1 MCAQTEPE
9 GFVRCSLAEESSERR
24 DAHTINVELGEKEA
38 EGLYSNIAFIT
49 HSSSEF
55 VIDFARMLPGSR
67 KPKVYAR
74 IVMTP
79 QHVKSLH
86 KALDENIERY
96 EKTHGPIKAAGKPD
110 PEKGIGF

>member
-1 MCAQTEPE
+1 MRKHSFPDMTAFAEKAEGAQAP
-9 GFVRCSLAEESSERR
+9 
-24 DAHTINVELGEKEA
+24 TINVELGEKEA
-38 EGLYSNIAFIT
+38 EGIYSNIAFIT

-86 KALDENIERY
+86 KALKENLERY
-96 EKTHGPIKAAGKPD
+96 ETTHGPIKEAGKPSAD
-110 PEKGIGF
+110 KGIGF

>member
-1 MCAQTEPE
+1 MRNDRSPAPPE
-9 GFVRCSLAEESSERR
+9 LEE
-24 DAHTINVELGEKEA
+24 AKGTPAGPGQTINVELGEKEA
-38 EGLYSNIAFIT
+38 EGIYSNIAFIT

-86 KALDENIERY
+86 TALRENIERY
-96 EKTHGPIKAAGKPD
+96 EKAHGAIKAAGKPSPD
-110 PEKGIGF
+110 KGIGF

>member
-1 MCAQTEPE
+1 MRQHGPPNMTAFAESPEHAQAP
-9 GFVRCSLAEESSERR
+9 
-24 DAHTINVELGEKEA
+24 TINVELGEKEA
-38 EGLYSNIAFIT
+38 EGIYSNIAFIT

-86 KALDENIERY
+86 KALKENLERY
-96 EKTHGPIKAAGKPD
+96 EKTHGTITEAGKPSAD
-110 PEKGIGF
+110 KGIGF